1 MPSASNKY
9 FDERAPVPEHPRT
22 RAWGSYKNRPEV
34 DRGELE
40 IRRHR
45 EGLTYLPTRMF
56 VTFYDPAGALVRQDE
71 AEWELELDSWLVKEH
86 VKAKDEDTE
95 KLRFALRLK
104 AALRPIAVRFGD
116 GYFNSV
122 LVHLLRGGPFG
133 GREPLAQVLGAIVE
147 YEAAGGS
154 RLDCEQL
161 IDYEIGVAARELL
174 SLYDNHRAL
183 AEDILIGAIAQYLD
197 DRFHVTDRRQLG
209 FG

>member
-1 MPSASNKY
+1 MN
-9 FDERAPVPEHPRT
+9 HI
-22 RAWGSYKNRPEV
+22 
-34 DRGELE
+34 ELE
-40 IRRHR
+40 IRRQR

-56 VTFYDPAGALVRQDE
+56 VTFVVRM
-71 AEWELELDSWLVKEH
+71 APSFARTKPSGSSSLIDSWLLKAH
-86 VKAKDEDTE
+86 VRAKDEDNE

-104 AALRPIAVRFGD
+104 AALNPIAVRFGD

-122 LVHLLRGGPFG
+122 LVSLIRGGPFG
-133 GREPLAQVLGAIVE
+133 GREPLAQVLGAIYE

-154 RLDCEQL
+154 RFDCEQL

-174 SLYDNHRAL
+174 SLYDNNRAL
-183 AEDILIGAIAQYLD
+183 AEDILMGAIAQYLD

>member
-9 FDERAPVPEHPRT
+9 FDEPAPVPEHPRI
-22 RAWGSYKNRPEV
+22 RAWRSYKNDPAV
-34 DRGELE
+34 NHVELE
-40 IRRHR
+40 IRRQR

-56 VTFYDPAGALVRQDE
+56 VTFYDPAGAILRQDE

-86 VKAKDEDTE
+86 VKAKDEDNE

-104 AALRPIAVRFGD
+104 VALRPIAVRFGD

-133 GREPLAQVLGAIVE
+133 GREPLAQVLAAIFE

-174 SLYDNHRAL
+174 SLYDNNRAL
-183 AEDILIGAIAQYLD
+183 AEDILIGAITQYLD